1 MSSAER
7 RHEKNLTA
15 VFAADTLTDV
25 TGEAVAFGV
34 LVLGHFLG
42 LGIIAFVVLG
52 GENIDLS
59 WMRPGD
65 GRGPGSNDQPKPP
78 KGPDRDGHGFA
89 LPLDDA
95 GPQRHRLR
103 EPHPASLPAPVRR
116 GSDRPGETHPR
127 PVPRQPTA

>member
-1 MSSAER
+1 M
-7 RHEKNLTA
+7 
-15 VFAADTLTDV
+15 DV

-42 LGIIAFVVLG
+42 LGIIAFAVLG

-59 WMRPGD
+59 WLRPGD
-65 GRGPGSNDQPKPP
+65 GRGPGSGDQPKPP
-78 KGPDRDGHGFA
+78 KGPDRDDHGFE

-95 GPQRHRLR
+95 GPHRQRLR
-103 EPHPASLPAPVRR
+103 EPHPASLPAPLRR